1 MIVPFIV
8 GPTAVGKTRLSAEIA
23 EKLDVEI
30 VNADSRQIYRQL
42 DIGTSKPPKELL
54 RKIPHHLVNFLR
66 PDEESSAGMYSQVAR
81 KVIAQIDKRGRVP
94 LVVGGSG
101 LYIRAL
107 IDGLH
112 TVDVRDDRIRISLRN
127 RILRE
132 GVENLYVE
140 LKQIDP
146 VLADRIKPADKQRII
161 RGLEV
166 YLSTGKRL
174 SEIQEQGSD
183 PADFEPLMFGLR
195 AEREW
200 LYEMI
205 NNRVL
210 EMFDQGFLAEAAN
223 LKLSGYTRG
232 LNSLNAVG
240 YKEIFIYLEN
250 RILFDDMI
258 DMIQRNTRNYAKRQ
272 MTWFRREKRIQWID
286 INASTDFSEVA
297 GEIIARIREKSN
309 A

>member
-8 GPTAVGKTRLSAEIA
+8 GPTAIGKTRISAEIA
-23 EKLDVEI
+23 ARLNVEI
-30 VNADSRQIYRQL
+30 VSADSRQIYRQL

-54 RKIPHHLVNFLR
+54 QKVPHHLINFLR
-66 PDEESSAGMYSQVAR
+66 PDETTSAGMYSKIAR
-81 KVIAQIDKRGRVP
+81 KVIGQIVQRGNIP

-112 TVDVRDDRIRISLRN
+112 SVDVRDDKIRISLRK
-127 RILRE
+127 RLLKE
-132 GVENLYVE
+132 GVGKLYDE

-146 VLADRIKPADKQRII
+146 ALAKKIKPADKQRII

-174 SEIQEQGSD
+174 SELQEQGAK

-200 LYEMI
+200 LYHVI
-205 NNRVL
+205 DNRVL
-210 EMFDQGFLAEAAN
+210 KMFEQGLLAEVAN
-223 LKLSGYTRG
+223 LKLAGYTRE
-232 LNSLNAVG
+232 LNAINTVG
-240 YKEIFIYLEN
+240 YREIFIYLEN
-250 RILFDDMI
+250 NIYYDDMI
-258 DMIQRNTRNYAKRQ
+258 AMIQRNTRNYAKRQ
-272 MTWFRREKRIQWID
+272 MTWFRREKRITWFNI
-286 INASTDFSEVA
+286 SETTDFSKLA
-297 GEIIARIREKSN
+297 DEIIARIKDKI
-309 A
+309 